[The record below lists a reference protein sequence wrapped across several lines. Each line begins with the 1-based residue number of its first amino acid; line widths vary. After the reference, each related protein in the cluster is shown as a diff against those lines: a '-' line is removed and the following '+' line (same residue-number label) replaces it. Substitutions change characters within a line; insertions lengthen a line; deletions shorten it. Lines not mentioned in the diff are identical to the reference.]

1 MHLVCVCPQYVWCR
15 QVFVR
20 SSRICAQHEKLDLW
34 NGTEV
39 VVANSLIKALK
50 FGEGKKTF
58 KAQI

>member
-1 MHLVCVCPQYVWCR
+1 M
-15 QVFVR
+15 R